1 MGLVARLV
9 GCRELLRP
17 YALIQGGLCP
27 QVGTFATNS
36 EKYGLLTVKGFLLQ
50 VGII

>member
-27 QVGTFATNS
+27 QVGTFATSS